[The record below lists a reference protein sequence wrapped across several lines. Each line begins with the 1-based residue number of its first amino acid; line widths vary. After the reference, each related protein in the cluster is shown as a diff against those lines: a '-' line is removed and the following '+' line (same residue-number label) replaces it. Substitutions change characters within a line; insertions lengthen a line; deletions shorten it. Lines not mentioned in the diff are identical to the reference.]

1 MEKFDVIIV
10 GGGPIGLAC
19 GISASVHNLNY
30 KILEKGCLLNSIYNY
45 PTNMVFFSTSDRLE
59 IGQVPFISHGVK
71 PTRSEALEYYRRVKD
86 AWKLN
91 LSPYEKVVNVT
102 GEKGDFVVET
112 EKGSYSAKNV
122 IIATGFFD
130 YPNLISVPGESL
142 KKVKHY
148 YEDAHPYAETKV
160 IVIGGGNSAVD
171 VALETFR
178 RSAEVTMVVRKN
190 KLDENVKYWVK
201 PDIENRI
208 AEGAIKAHFNSYIKE
223 IREDSVDILTPEG
236 NLTLE
241 NDFVFAMTG
250 YHPDYRF
257 LKNIGIKLESEF
269 NLVPVYNS
277 ENFETNIPGIFLAG
291 VVCGGMDTGRWFI
304 ENSRYHAENIMECIS
319 NNGN

>member
-223 IREDSVDILTPEG
+223 IREDSVDLLRKVI
-236 NLTLE
+236 
-241 NDFVFAMTG
+241 
-250 YHPDYRF
+250 
-257 LKNIGIKLESEF
+257 
-269 NLVPVYNS
+269 
-277 ENFETNIPGIFLAG
+277 
-291 VVCGGMDTGRWFI
+291 
-304 ENSRYHAENIMECIS
+304 
-319 NNGN
+319 